1 VNYTTQVA
9 KTEGARTMDG
19 LVHDQIRDLD
29 ALVVGAGFGGI
40 YMLHKLRNELGL
52 DAVAIDKAGGVGGTW
67 YWNKYPGAL
76 SDSEAFVYQY
86 SFDRDLY
93 EPWNTKFVQG
103 PDVLAYLNKVVD
115 RYDLREHIHL
125 ETGMTSADFDEVF
138 GIWTVRTD
146 RGVTY
151 RARFLVT
158 ALGLL
163 SATNTPDL
171 HGIEHFEGRIVH
183 TGAWPEELDLNR
195 KRVGVI
201 GNGSTGNQVIS
212 AVAPIAKHLTS
223 FQRTPQYSVPAG
235 NRKLSPE
242 QIQAYRDNFDATWDQ
257 VHNSSVAMGFKES
270 TIGTFEVS
278 PEERERIYQRAWDEG
293 GGFRFMFETFND
305 IATDEE
311 ANEEAA
317 KFIRRKIAEIVKD
330 PETARKLTPHD
341 LYARRPLCDT
351 GYFEAFNR
359 ANVTLVSVKENPI
372 VRVTQE
378 GIVTEDGTLHK
389 LDILVFATGFDAVDG
404 NYVRTDIRGRH
415 GRSVKEH
422 WVEGPT
428 SYAGITTSGFPN
440 MFMILGP
447 NGAFTNLPPTIE
459 AQVEW
464 ITDAIRHVA
473 ETETG
478 RIELKPDAESD
489 WTDTCV
495 EVAAATVFGSVDSWI
510 FGANIPG
517 KKRSVLFYLGGLS
530 EYRKILD
537 VEAAAGYPSFITRV
551 PPLPVGA
558 AHAKRPSQLAQT
570 DAKH

>member
-1 VNYTTQVA
+1 
-9 KTEGARTMDG
+9 MDG

-138 GIWTVRTD
+138 GIWTVHTD

-183 TGAWPEELDLNR
+183 TGAWPEELDLNG

-257 VHNSSVAMGFKES
+257 VRNSSVAMGFEES

-305 IATDEE
+305 IATDVA

-415 GRSVKEH
+415 GRSIKEH

-530 EYRKILD
+530 EYRKILAA
-537 VEAAAGYPSFITRV
+537 EASAGYPRFITRV
-551 PPLPVGA
+551 PPLPVGSY
-558 AHAKRPSQLAQT
+558 HAKRPSRLVQT
-570 DAKH
+570 ATQH

>member
-103 PDVLAYLNKVVD
+103 PDVLAYLNKVVT

-183 TGAWPEELDLNR
+183 TGAWPEELDLNG

-257 VHNSSVAMGFKES
+257 VRNSSVAMGFKES
-270 TIGTFEVS
+270 SIGTFEVS

-293 GGFRFMFETFND
+293 GGFRYMFETFND
-305 IATDEE
+305 NATDEE

-415 GRSVKEH
+415 GRSIKEH
-422 WVEGPT
+422 WVEGPA

-495 EVAAATVFGSVDSWI
+495 EVAAATVFGNVDSWI

-537 VEAAAGYPSFITRV
+537 AEAAAGYPSFITRV

>member
-1 VNYTTQVA
+1 
-9 KTEGARTMDG
+9 MDG

-93 EPWNTKFVQG
+93 EPWKTKFVQG

-183 TGAWPEELDLNR
+183 TGAWPEELDLNG

-257 VHNSSVAMGFKES
+257 VRNSSVAMGFKES

-330 PETARKLTPHD
+330 PETAGKLTPHD

-537 VEAAAGYPSFITRV
+537 AEAAAGYPSFITRV

>member
-1 VNYTTQVA
+1 
-9 KTEGARTMDG
+9 MDG

-93 EPWNTKFVQG
+93 EPWKTKFVQG

-183 TGAWPEELDLNR
+183 TGAWPEELDLNG

-257 VHNSSVAMGFKES
+257 VRNSSVAMGFKES

-305 IATDEE
+305 IATDEA

-415 GRSVKEH
+415 GRSIKEH
-422 WVEGPT
+422 WVEGPA

-537 VEAAAGYPSFITRV
+537 AEAAAGYPSFITRV

-570 DAKH
+570 DAKHLKPQRNSE

>member
-93 EPWNTKFVQG
+93 EPWKTKFVQG

-183 TGAWPEELDLNR
+183 TGAWPEELDLNG

-257 VHNSSVAMGFKES
+257 VRNSSVAMGFKES
-270 TIGTFEVS
+270 TIGTFEVP

-305 IATDEE
+305 IATDEA

-415 GRSVKEH
+415 GRSIKEH

-537 VEAAAGYPSFITRV
+537 AEAAAGYPSFITRV

>member
-93 EPWNTKFVQG
+93 EPWKTKFVQG

-146 RGVTY
+146 RSVTY

-183 TGAWPEELDLNR
+183 TGAWPEELDLNG

-257 VHNSSVAMGFKES
+257 VRNSSVAMGFKES
-270 TIGTFEVS
+270 TIGTFEVP

-305 IATDEE
+305 IATDEA

-415 GRSVKEH
+415 GRSIKEH
-422 WVEGPT
+422 WVEGPA

-537 VEAAAGYPSFITRV
+537 AEAAAGYPSFITRV

-558 AHAKRPSQLAQT
+558 AHAKRPSRPLQT
-570 DAKH
+570 ATQH

>member
-1 VNYTTQVA
+1 
-9 KTEGARTMDG
+9 MDG

-183 TGAWPEELDLNR
+183 TGAWPEELDLNG

-257 VHNSSVAMGFKES
+257 VRNSSVAMGFKES

-305 IATDEE
+305 IATDEA

-404 NYVRTDIRGRH
+404 NYVRTDIRGRN
-415 GRSVKEH
+415 GRSIKEH

-478 RIELKPDAESD
+478 RIELKPDAESE

-537 VEAAAGYPSFITRV
+537 AEAAAGYPRFITRV
-551 PPLPVGA
+551 PPLPVGSY
-558 AHAKRPSQLAQT
+558 HAKRPSRPLQT
-570 DAKH
+570 ATQH

>member
-1 VNYTTQVA
+1 
-9 KTEGARTMDG
+9 MDG

-183 TGAWPEELDLNR
+183 TGAWPEELDLNG

-212 AVAPIAKHLTS
+212 AVAAIAKHLTS

-242 QIQAYRDNFDATWDQ
+242 QIQAYRDNFDATWEQ
-257 VHNSSVAMGFKES
+257 VRNSSVAMGFKES
-270 TIGTFEVS
+270 TVECFSVS
-278 PEERERIYQRAWDEG
+278 DEERERIFQQAWDEG
-293 GGFRFMFETFND
+293 GGFRFMFGTFGD
-305 IATDEE
+305 IATDEA

-317 KFIRRKIAEIVKD
+317 KFIRRKIADIVKD

-415 GRSVKEH
+415 GRSIKEH

-537 VEAAAGYPSFITRV
+537 AEAAAGYPSFITRV

>member
-40 YMLHKLRNELGL
+40 YMLHKLRNEQGL

-93 EPWNTKFVQG
+93 EPWKTKFVQG

-183 TGAWPEELDLNR
+183 TGAWPEELDLNG

-257 VHNSSVAMGFKES
+257 VRNSSVAMGFKES

-305 IATDEE
+305 IATDEA

-415 GRSVKEH
+415 GRSIKEH

-537 VEAAAGYPSFITRV
+537 AEAAAGYPSFITRV

>member
-183 TGAWPEELDLNR
+183 TGAWPEELDLNG

-257 VHNSSVAMGFKES
+257 VRNSSVAMGFKES

-305 IATDEE
+305 IATDEA

-415 GRSVKEH
+415 GRSIKEH
-422 WVEGPT
+422 WVEGPA

-537 VEAAAGYPSFITRV
+537 AEAAAGYPSFITRV

>member
-1 VNYTTQVA
+1 
-9 KTEGARTMDG
+9 MDG

-86 SFDRDLY
+86 SFNRDLY

-183 TGAWPEELDLNR
+183 TGAWPEELDLNG

-257 VHNSSVAMGFKES
+257 VRNSSVAMGFKES

-330 PETARKLTPHD
+330 PETVRKLTPHD

-415 GRSVKEH
+415 GRSIKEH

-537 VEAAAGYPSFITRV
+537 AEAAAGYPSFITRV

-558 AHAKRPSQLAQT
+558 AHTKRPSRPVQT
-570 DAKH
+570 ATQH

>member
-93 EPWNTKFVQG
+93 EPWKTKFVQG

-183 TGAWPEELDLNR
+183 TGAWPEELDLNG

-257 VHNSSVAMGFKES
+257 VRNSSVAMGFKES

-278 PEERERIYQRAWDEG
+278 PEERERIYQKAWDEG

-305 IATDEE
+305 IATDEA

-415 GRSVKEH
+415 GRSIKEH

-537 VEAAAGYPSFITRV
+537 AEAAAGYPSFITRV

>member
-1 VNYTTQVA
+1 
-9 KTEGARTMDG
+9 MDG

-103 PDVLAYLNKVVD
+103 PDVLAYLNKVVT

-138 GIWTVRTD
+138 GIWTVHTD

-183 TGAWPEELDLNR
+183 TGAWPEELDLNG

-257 VHNSSVAMGFKES
+257 VRNSSVAMGFKES

-311 ANEEAA
+311 AIEEAA

-415 GRSVKEH
+415 GRSIKEH

-537 VEAAAGYPSFITRV
+537 AEAAAGYPSFITRV

>member
-1 VNYTTQVA
+1 VSYTTQVA

-103 PDVLAYLNKVVD
+103 PDVLAYLNKVVT

-138 GIWTVRTD
+138 GIWTVHTD

-183 TGAWPEELDLNR
+183 TGAWPEELDLNG

-257 VHNSSVAMGFKES
+257 VRNSSVAMGFKES

-278 PEERERIYQRAWDEG
+278 PEERERIYQKAWDEG

-359 ANVTLVSVKENPI
+359 ANVTLVSVRENPI

-415 GRSVKEH
+415 GRSIKEH

-537 VEAAAGYPSFITRV
+537 AEAAAGYPSFITRV

-558 AHAKRPSQLAQT
+558 AHAKRPSRPLQT
-570 DAKH
+570 ATQH

>member
-1 VNYTTQVA
+1 
-9 KTEGARTMDG
+9 MDG

-93 EPWNTKFVQG
+93 EPWKTKFVQG

-183 TGAWPEELDLNR
+183 TGAWPEELDLNG

-257 VHNSSVAMGFKES
+257 VRNSSVAMGFKES

-278 PEERERIYQRAWDEG
+278 PEEREHIYQKAWDEG

-305 IATDEE
+305 IATDEA

-415 GRSVKEH
+415 GRSIKEH

-537 VEAAAGYPSFITRV
+537 AEAAAGYPSFITRV

>member
-1 VNYTTQVA
+1 
-9 KTEGARTMDG
+9 MDG

-93 EPWNTKFVQG
+93 EPWKTKFVQG

-183 TGAWPEELDLNR
+183 TGAWPEELDLNG

-257 VHNSSVAMGFKES
+257 VRNSSVAMGFKES

-305 IATDEE
+305 IATDEA

-415 GRSVKEH
+415 GRSIKEH

-428 SYAGITTSGFPN
+428 SYARHN
-440 MFMILGP
+440 HQR
-447 NGAFTNLPPTIE
+447 LPE
-459 AQVEW
+459 
-464 ITDAIRHVA
+464 HVHDP
-473 ETETG
+473 
-478 RIELKPDAESD
+478 RPQ
-489 WTDTCV
+489 
-495 EVAAATVFGSVDSWI
+495 
-510 FGANIPG
+510 
-517 KKRSVLFYLGGLS
+517 RSVHQPPAHDRGPG
-530 EYRKILD
+530 RVDHRRHPARRGNRNRQNRAQARRGIRLD
-537 VEAAAGYPSFITRV
+537 RHLRRGRRRDGVRQRRLVDLRREHPGQET
-551 PPLPVGA
+551 
-558 AHAKRPSQLAQT
+558 KRPVLPGWPQ
-570 DAKH
+570 